1 MSSRQEDRIAKARR
15 PSRVLI
21 CNHHTLFR
29 HGIKALLEQ
38 AATIEIVGE
47 APTARRALSLL
58 ERVQPDVVL
67 MDTTMPDLTG
77 SEAIRRIKALYPGV
91 TVLIL
96 SLNGDEKL
104 VAHCLEAGAY
114 DYIRSN
120 DQPVRLKRAI
130 NNACRRVAHAA

>member
-1 MSSRQEDRIAKARR
+1 MSSRQEDRVAKARR
-15 PSRVLI
+15 PSRVVI

-29 HGIKALLEQ
+29 DGIKALLEQ
-38 AATIEIVGE
+38 TTSIEIVGE
-47 APTARRALSLL
+47 APTARRAITLL
-58 ERVQPDVVL
+58 GRVQPDVVL

-96 SLNGDEKL
+96 SLDSDEKL

-120 DQPVRLKRAI
+120 DQAVRLKRAI
-130 NNACRRVAHAA
+130 NNACRRVVHAA

>member
-1 MSSRQEDRIAKARR
+1 MKARR
-15 PSRVLI
+15 PSRVVI

-29 HGIKALLEQ
+29 DGIKALLEQ
-38 AATIEIVGE
+38 TTSIEIVGE

-67 MDTTMPDLTG
+67 MDTIMPDLTG

-96 SLNGDEKL
+96 SLDGDEKL
-104 VAHCLEAGAY
+104 VSHCLEAGAY

-130 NNACRRVAHAA
+130 NNACRRASHAA